1 MDFSF
6 PLLGITD
13 GMAWAI
19 IACICLMLFD
29 VISGFIAAIKNHE
42 VSSTKMREGL
52 FHKCSLVMCIVLA
65 WCIEMFVMHVPDLE
79 FNVPLVIPACVLIF
93 AMEVVSI
100 LENIIK
106 INPDLENEEIVK
118 LFTNAK
124 N

>member
-1 MDFSF
+1 MDLSF

-13 GMAWAI
+13 AMAWAI
-19 IACICLMLFD
+19 IACLCLMLLD

-65 WCIEMFVMHVPDLE
+65 WCIEMFVMHVPDLG

-100 LENIIK
+100 LENITK

>member
-1 MDFSF
+1 MDLSF
-6 PLLGITD
+6 PLLGITN

-19 IACICLMLFD
+19 IACVCLMMFD
-29 VISGFIAAIKNHE
+29 VISGFVAAVKKRE

-65 WCIEMFVMHVPDLE
+65 WCIEMFVMHVPNLG
-79 FNVPLVIPACVLIF
+79 FSVPLVIPVCVLIF
-93 AMEVVSI
+93 SMEVVSI
-100 LENIIK
+100 LENIVK

-118 LFTNAK
+118 LFTNSK

>member
-1 MDFSF
+1 MDLSF

-13 GMAWAI
+13 AMAWAI

-29 VISGFIAAIKNHE
+29 VISGFIAAIKNRE

-65 WCIEMFVMHVPDLE
+65 WCIEMFVMHVPDLG

-106 INPDLENEEIVK
+106 INPDLENEDIVK

>member
-1 MDFSF
+1 MDLSF

-13 GMAWAI
+13 AMAWAI
-19 IACICLMLFD
+19 IACLCLMVFD
-29 VISGFIAAIKNHE
+29 IFSGFTAALKNRE
-42 VSSTKMREGL
+42 LSSTKMREGL

-65 WCIEMFVMHVPDLE
+65 WCIEMFVMHVPDLG
-79 FNVPLVIPACVLIF
+79 FNVPLVIPACILIF

-100 LENIIK
+100 LENIVK

>member
-1 MDFSF
+1 MDLSF

-13 GMAWAI
+13 AMAWAI
-19 IACICLMLFD
+19 IACLCLMVFD
-29 VISGFIAAIKNHE
+29 IFSGFTAALKNRE
-42 VSSTKMREGL
+42 LSSTKMREGL

-65 WCIEMFVMHVPDLE
+65 WCIEMFVMHVPDLG
-79 FNVPLVIPACVLIF
+79 FNVPLVIPACILIF

-100 LENIIK
+100 LENIVK

-118 LFTNAK
+118 LFTTAK

>member
-1 MDFSF
+1 MDLSF

-13 GMAWAI
+13 AMAWAI
-19 IACICLMLFD
+19 IACICLMLLD
-29 VISGFIAAIKNHE
+29 VISGFIAAIKNCE

-65 WCIEMFVMHVPDLE
+65 WCIEMFVMHVPDLG

-106 INPDLENEEIVK
+106 INPNLENEEIVK
-118 LFTNAK
+118 LFTNTK

>member
-1 MDFSF
+1 MDLSF

-13 GMAWAI
+13 AMAWAI

-29 VISGFIAAIKNHE
+29 VFSGFIAAIKNRE

-65 WCIEMFVMHVPDLE
+65 WCIEMFVMHVPDLG
-79 FNVPLVIPACVLIF
+79 FNVPLVIPACILIF

-124 N
+124 K

>member
-1 MDFSF
+1 MDLSF

-13 GMAWAI
+13 AMAWAI
-19 IACICLMLFD
+19 IACICLMLLD
-29 VISGFIAAIKNHE
+29 VISGFIAAIKNCE

-65 WCIEMFVMHVPDLE
+65 WCIEMFVMHVPDLG

-100 LENIIK
+100 LENITK
-106 INPDLENEEIVK
+106 INPNLENEEIVK
-118 LFTNAK
+118 LFTNTK

>member
-1 MDFSF
+1 MDLSL

-13 GMAWAI
+13 AMSWAI
-19 IACICLMLFD
+19 IACVCLMLFD
-29 VISGFIAAIKNHE
+29 IISGFIAAVKNRE

-52 FHKCSLVMCIVLA
+52 FHKCSLVMSIVLA
-65 WCIEMFVMHVPDLE
+65 WCIEMFIMHVPDLG
-79 FNVPLVIPACVLIF
+79 FNVPLVIPVCVLIF
-93 AMEVVSI
+93 GMEVVSI
-100 LENIIK
+100 LENIVK

>member
-1 MDFSF
+1 
-6 PLLGITD
+6 
-13 GMAWAI
+13 
-19 IACICLMLFD
+19 
-29 VISGFIAAIKNHE
+29 
-42 VSSTKMREGL
+42 
-52 FHKCSLVMCIVLA
+52 MCIVLA
-65 WCIEMFVMHVPDLE
+65 WCIEMFVMHVPDLG

>member
-1 MDFSF
+1 MDLSL
-6 PLLGITD
+6 PILGITD
-13 GMAWAI
+13 AMAWAI
-19 IACICLMLFD
+19 IACVCLMLLD

-52 FHKCSLVMCIVLA
+52 FHKCSLVMCIVLSC
-65 WCIEMFVMHVPDLE
+65 CIEMFVMHVPDLG

>member
-1 MDFSF
+1 MDLSF

-13 GMAWAI
+13 AMAWAI
-19 IACICLMLFD
+19 IACLCLMVFD
-29 VISGFIAAIKNHE
+29 IFSGFTAALKNQE
-42 VSSTKMREGL
+42 LSSTKMREGL

-65 WCIEMFVMHVPDLE
+65 WCIEMFVMHVPDLG
-79 FNVPLVIPACVLIF
+79 FNVPLVIPACILIF

-100 LENIIK
+100 LENIVK

>member
-1 MDFSF
+1 MDLSF
-6 PLLGITD
+6 PLFGITD
-13 GMAWAI
+13 AMAWAI
-19 IACICLMLFD
+19 IACICLMLLD

-52 FHKCSLVMCIVLA
+52 FHKGSLVMCIVLA
-65 WCIEMFVMHVPDLE
+65 WCIEMFVMHVPDLG
-79 FNVPLVIPACVLIF
+79 FNVPLVIPVCVLIF

-118 LFTNAK
+118 LFTNKK

>member
-1 MDFSF
+1 MDLSF

-13 GMAWAI
+13 AMAWAI
-19 IACICLMLFD
+19 IACLCLMVFD
-29 VISGFIAAIKNHE
+29 IFSGFTAALKNRE
-42 VSSTKMREGL
+42 LSSTKMREGL
-52 FHKCSLVMCIVLA
+52 FHKCSLVMCLVLA
-65 WCIEMFVMHVPDLE
+65 WCIEMFVMHVPDLG
-79 FNVPLVIPACVLIF
+79 FNVPLVIPACILIF

-100 LENIIK
+100 LENIVK

>member
-1 MDFSF
+1 MDLSF

-13 GMAWAI
+13 AMAWSI

-29 VISGFIAAIKNHE
+29 VISGFIAAIKNRE

-52 FHKCSLVMCIVLA
+52 FHKSSLVMCIVLA
-65 WCIEMFVMHVPDLE
+65 WCIEMFVMHVPDLG
-79 FNVPLVIPACVLIF
+79 FNVPLVIPVCVLIF

-118 LFTNAK
+118 LFTNSK
-124 N
+124 K

>member
-1 MDFSF
+1 MDLSF

-13 GMAWAI
+13 AMAWAI
-19 IACICLMLFD
+19 IACLCLMVFD
-29 VISGFIAAIKNHE
+29 IFSGFTAALKNRE
-42 VSSTKMREGL
+42 LSSTKMREGL

-65 WCIEMFVMHVPDLE
+65 WCIEMFVMHVPDLG
-79 FNVPLVIPACVLIF
+79 FNVPLVIPACILIF
-93 AMEVVSI
+93 TMEVVSI
-100 LENIIK
+100 LENIVK

>member
-1 MDFSF
+1 MDLSI

-13 GMAWAI
+13 AMAWAI
-19 IACICLMLFD
+19 IACVCLMLLD
-29 VISGFIAAIKNHE
+29 VISGFIAAIKNRE
-42 VSSTKMREGL
+42 LSSTKMREGF

-65 WCIEMFVMHVPDLE
+65 WCIEMFVMHVPDLG
-79 FNVPLVIPACVLIF
+79 FNVPLVIPTCVLIF

-124 N
+124 K

>member
-1 MDFSF
+1 MDLSF
-6 PLLGITD
+6 PLLGITNA
-13 GMAWAI
+13 MAWAI
-19 IACICLMLFD
+19 IACVSLMLFD
-29 VISGFIAAIKNHE
+29 VISGFTAAVKNRE

-65 WCIEMFVMHVPDLE
+65 WCIEMFVMHVPDLG

-93 AMEVVSI
+93 TMEAVSI
-100 LENIIK
+100 LENIVK

>member
-1 MDFSF
+1 MDLSF

-19 IACICLMLFD
+19 IACVCLMLFD
-29 VISGFIAAIKNHE
+29 VISGFIAAIKNRE
-42 VSSTKMREGL
+42 LSSTKMREGL

-65 WCIEMFVMHVPDLE
+65 WFIEMFVMHVPELG

-100 LENIIK
+100 LENIVK

>member
-1 MDFSF
+1 MDLSF

-13 GMAWAI
+13 AMAWAI
-19 IACICLMLFD
+19 IACVCLMLLD
-29 VISGFIAAIKNHE
+29 VVSGFIAAVKNCE

-65 WCIEMFVMHVPDLE
+65 WCIEIFVMHVPDLG

-118 LFTNAK
+118 LFTNTK
-124 N
+124 K

>member
-1 MDFSF
+1 MDLSF
-6 PLLGITD
+6 PLMGITD
-13 GMAWAI
+13 AMAWAI
-19 IACICLMLFD
+19 IACVCLMLFD
-29 VISGFIAAIKNHE
+29 VISGLIAAIKNRE

-65 WCIEMFVMHVPDLE
+65 WCIEMFVMHVPDLG

-118 LFTNAK
+118 LFTNTK